1 MCTKAG
7 LLIDFWVCCS
17 KNTFHPRYIPGPSL
31 NFVDVCNCLVIAYSL
46 MHYVYISEVAYG
58 VLQTVPYAMSTFP
71 EAQGAKTPFEGAIG
85 HN

>member
-1 MCTKAG
+1 
-7 LLIDFWVCCS
+7 
-17 KNTFHPRYIPGPSL
+17 
-31 NFVDVCNCLVIAYSL
+31 
-46 MHYVYISEVAYG
+46 MHYVYNSEVAYG